1 MSEQHRIPSSVSTY
15 DLDPY
20 IQALPPS
27 RSSTHMGWEGVV
39 ARTYR
44 SPAHMESMVLP
55 AVPDVSL
62 VMLTQGAMQFESRYL
77 GENWEGLHAR
87 AGDWFLTPGGG
98 APYELRW
105 HKTSLEDPYILNLHV
120 DSALLGHTAEQLA
133 DHLPA
138 RIELM
143 DRAGFQDPLLAQMG
157 FALQQEL
164 LVPTSVGK
172 LYAQTAAQ
180 MIAVH
185 LLRHYLTTNLSITDI
200 TDVTHK
206 LSRQQLR
213 QTIEYI
219 VAHLD
224 QDLSLDALAHQLGF
238 SPYHFARLFRATTAE
253 SPHQFVVSK
262 RIEVAQQLLKTSDLP
277 LAQVAL
283 AAGFPN
289 QSHFSRVFKQRRG
302 LTPAQ
307 YRHAHI

>member
-1 MSEQHRIPSSVSTY
+1 MSNPQHIPSSVSTY

-20 IQALPPS
+20 IKSLSPS
-27 RSSTHMGWEGVV
+27 YSSAQVGWEGLVV
-39 ARTYR
+39 RTYH
-44 SPAHMESMVLP
+44 SPAEMESMVLP
-55 AVPDVSL
+55 SVPDVSL
-62 VMLTQGAMQFESRYL
+62 VMVMQGAMQFESRYL
-77 GENWEGLHAR
+77 GENWEGLHTS

-105 HKTSLEDPYILNLHV
+105 RKTSAEDPYILNLHV
-120 DSALLGHTAEQLA
+120 DTALLSHTAEQLA

-138 RIELM
+138 RVELI

-185 LLRHYLTTNLSITDI
+185 LLRHYLTTNISITDI
-200 TDVTHK
+200 THK

-219 VAHLD
+219 VAYLD
-224 QDLSLDALAHQLGF
+224 RDLSLDTLAHQLGF
-238 SPYHFARLFRATTAE
+238 SPYHFARLFRATTGE
-253 SPHQFVVSK
+253 SPHQFVVNK

-277 LAQVAL
+277 LAQIAL
-283 AAGFPN
+283 AVGFPN

-302 LTPAQ
+302 ITPAQ
-307 YRHAHI
+307 YRHAHV

>member
-1 MSEQHRIPSSVSTY
+1 MSNPHHIPSSVSTY
-15 DLDPY
+15 ELDPY
-20 IQALPPS
+20 IKTLSPSYSSAQA
-27 RSSTHMGWEGVV
+27 GWEGVV
-39 ARTYR
+39 VRTYR
-44 SPAHMESMVLP
+44 SPAEMESMVLP

-62 VMLTQGAMQFESRYL
+62 VMVMQGAMQFESRYL
-77 GENWEGLHAR
+77 GESWEGLHAS

-105 HKTSLEDPYILNLHV
+105 HKTSVEDPYILNLHV
-120 DSALLGHTAEQLA
+120 DTTLLSHTAEQLA

-138 RIELM
+138 SVELI
-143 DRAGFQDPLLAQMG
+143 DRAGFQDPLLAQVG

-185 LLRHYLTTNLSITDI
+185 LLRHYLTTNLSITN
-200 TDVTHK
+200 VTHK

-219 VAHLD
+219 VAYID
-224 QDLSLDALAHQLGF
+224 QDLSLDMLASQLGF
-238 SPYHFARLFRATTAE
+238 SPYHFARLFRATTGE
-253 SPHQFVVSK
+253 SPHQFVVNK

-277 LAQVAL
+277 LAQISL
-283 AAGFPN
+283 AVGFPN

-302 LTPAQ
+302 ISPAQ
-307 YRHAHI
+307 YRHEHI